1 MIGDISIMGF
11 AVMLISSISCLAV
24 GLWMLFVMKHDQRNP
39 KSAGIAM
46 LLMSLG
52 LGLMVVIFA

>member
-1 MIGDISIMGF
+1 MIGDISIFGF

-39 KSAGIAM
+39 KAPALRCS
-46 LLMSLG
+46 
-52 LGLMVVIFA
+52 